1 MAGLKTPIVSVV
13 IGEGGSGGALAL
25 GVADRVWM
33 LENAVYSVISPEGCA
48 SILYKDASK
57 ADEAAAAL
65 GLTAQDLLRL
75 GIIDAVIDEGDGD
88 ARTVGGQLAEHLRA
102 TLPQLEALGSAEL
115 LKTNATQSTV
125 RWGCRPYARARS
137 RFQRLC
143 LTRDEARQLGVE
155 LVPMT
160 YVVDG
165 ASRPE
170 TFMGENGDF
179 DALLDAGRVGGTEG
193 VRADAFAPVFRRLAS
208 AGDDVLCIAISAKL
222 SGTYRHACEAADAV
236 RSELRREARR
246 RESREANS
254 GRRGARAAGLPRIAV
269 LDSQSGVGGTEF
281 LVRAARRLAD
291 GGAGF
296 DEVLAALEA
305 QRGEQGICFS
315 VPSTEALRASGRLAM
330 VPLSV
335 NTLLNRFPV
344 LTMRNGAISHV
355 EETVRGTQ
363 ALAREMAAQ
372 VPADASDVVITH
384 FGARG
389 AATVELLRAAKE
401 HLPQAQ
407 IRVKEGG
414 PVLSYILGSGATSIS
429 WGPAGEK

>member
-1 MAGLKTPIVSVV
+1 M
-13 IGEGGSGGALAL
+13 LAL
-25 GVADRVWM
+25 VVD
-33 LENAVYSVISPEGCA
+33 S
-48 SILYKDASK
+48 
-57 ADEAAAAL
+57 
-65 GLTAQDLLRL
+65 
-75 GIIDAVIDEGDGD
+75 
-88 ARTVGGQLAEHLRA
+88 
-102 TLPQLEALGSAEL
+102 SA
-115 LKTNATQSTV
+115 
-125 RWGCRPYARARS
+125 
-137 RFQRLC
+137 C

-193 VRADAFAPVFRRLAS
+193 VRAEAFAPVFRRLAS
-208 AGDDVLCIAISAKL
+208 AGNDVLCIAISAKL

-236 RSELRREARR
+236 RSELRREAGAT
-246 RESREANS
+246 SREANS
-254 GRRGARAAGLPRIAV
+254 AAAARTAGLPRIAV

-355 EETVRGTQ
+355 GTVRGTQ

-372 VPADASDVVITH
+372 VSADASDVVITH

-389 AATVELLRAAKE
+389 PATVELLRAAKE

-414 PVLSYILGSGATSIS
+414 PVLSYILGSGATSIA
-429 WGPAGEK
+429 WGPRSEK